1 MKTFC
6 IQRVRPALGTLVAVE
21 AAAHNEELTV
31 SAVHSAFQAI
41 ERVASLMHP
50 TTGGSDVAKVCAA
63 PLGTSVAIDE
73 WTYAVLAL
81 AQALHGSTDGV
92 FDPCTPER
100 LGRMSDLD
108 LSMCNAVTC
117 RANVAI
123 DLGGIAKGFAV
134 DRAIDALH
142 AHGCTAGL
150 VNAGGDV
157 RVFGKTPSIITVRSA
172 DDAVVDLELTNAAL
186 AVSGPRTA
194 ASPSEHRGF
203 YLRSTADSTGASIDG
218 HLVAVTAAEAFIA
231 DALTKCVMLCSRE
244 IGDEVLARYGAR
256 RVDAER
262 LPYFQLST
270 R

>member
-21 AAAHNEELTV
+21 AAADNEDLTV
-31 SAVHSAFQAI
+31 FAVHSAFQAV
-41 ERVASLMHP
+41 ERVATLMHP
-50 TTGGSDVAKVCAA
+50 TTGGSDVARVCAT

-92 FDPCTPER
+92 FDPCTPDR
-100 LGRMSDLD
+100 PGRMSDLD
-108 LSMCNAVTC
+108 LSTRNRVTC

-134 DRAIDALH
+134 DRAIDALY

-157 RVFGKTPSIITVRSA
+157 RVFGKAPSVITVRSA
-172 DDAVVDLELTNAAL
+172 DDAVVNIEISNAAL

-194 ASPSEHRGF
+194 GSPSEHRGF
-203 YLRSTADSTGASIDG
+203 YLRSTGDSTCAAIGG
-218 HLVAVTAAEAFIA
+218 HLVAVTAAEAVVA
-231 DALTKCVMLCSRE
+231 DALTKCVMLCSSE
-244 IGDEVLARYGAR
+244 IGDEALARYGAR